1 MIFEDEKDYIMRMIK
16 EMVSVLFS
24 LMLGKKYTKVELE
37 AENKYSVSGTGLD
50 ELKAMAD
57 KGKINEAE
65 NQLLENIDYA
75 NKKELETAIL
85 FYEYISEKED
95 VFLKEHDYSIEEVF
109 DGLKSL
115 AENAGFSN
123 YQM

>member
-65 NQLLENIDYA
+65 NQLLENIDYG

>member
-75 NKKELETAIL
+75 NRKELETAIL

>member
-16 EMVSVLFS
+16 EMVRVPFS

-65 NQLLENIDYA
+65 NQLLENIDYG